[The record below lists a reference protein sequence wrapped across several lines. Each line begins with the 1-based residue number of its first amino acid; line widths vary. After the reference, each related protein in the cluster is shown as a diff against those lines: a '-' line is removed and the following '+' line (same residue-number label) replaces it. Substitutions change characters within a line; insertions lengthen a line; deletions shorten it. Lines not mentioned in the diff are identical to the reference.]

1 MECIFCENWIALC
14 QLLSRRKCMRTLIY
28 AISGAVPLLQEWLQE
43 PISRL
48 NQTIVDNIR
57 LPSFTNPNLQ
67 DRLNRKPMRSKEFP
81 VCEDS

>member
-28 AISGAVPLLQEWLQE
+28 AISGAVPLLQEWLEE

-57 LPSFTNPNLQ
+57 LPYVYQP
-67 DRLNRKPMRSKEFP
+67 KPSRQTEPKAHAQQGIS
-81 VCEDS
+81 SL